1 MTCCAHS
8 VTPKLCG
15 RNAEKTMTSHPLRRA
30 HNGPYT
36 SSHPLQPAVML
47 PPIVFSHANS
57 YPAST
62 YRVLFERWRAAGH
75 EVHAIERLGHD
86 PRYPV
91 TTDWP
96 HLVEQLRDFTEREVG
111 QPAYLVGHSL
121 GGYLSMMV
129 ASRHPHLAAG
139 VVVMDSPLLTGW
151 KSAGLGMAK
160 RFKAMDRVMP
170 SRVSAQRTHEWPNLQ
185 AAQAHFRTKP
195 LFAAFHPDVLAD
207 YVAHG
212 TVTHADG
219 ASRRLSFDR
228 DIESAIYRTVPHRL
242 LHNFRRRPSGAHRL
256 HRRHPLART
265 ATGGHGRYPTTCG
278 VKHQLDRRLAPV
290 SFRTPP
296 DHCPRSTSVA

>member
-1 MTCCAHS
+1 
-8 VTPKLCG
+8 
-15 RNAEKTMTSHPLRRA
+15 
-30 HNGPYT
+30 
-36 SSHPLQPAVML
+36 ML
-47 PPIVFSHANS
+47 PPIVFAHANS

-75 EVHAIERLGHD
+75 EVHAIEQLGHD

-96 HLVEQLRDFTEREVG
+96 HLVEQLRDFIEREVR

-170 SRVSAQRTHEWPNLQ
+170 SRVSAQRTHEWPSLQ

-219 ASRRLSFDR
+219 VSRRLSFDR

-242 LHNFRRRPSGAHRL
+242 LHSFRRRPIRCPIAFIGGTHSRELRQVGLAGIRQLVGSNISWIEGSHLYPFEQPHVTARAVLGWLDTFEKAGPPSSAH
-256 HRRHPLART
+256 
-265 ATGGHGRYPTTCG
+265 
-278 VKHQLDRRLAPV
+278 
-290 SFRTPP
+290 
-296 DHCPRSTSVA
+296 PR